1 MMDNLP
7 GHGIARYL
15 GVSVMVFLEE
25 ISIWIGELS
34 EADGSP
40 QCEWASFNELRA
52 WIEQNGRLNS
62 LSAWLLDLDNNLLLP
77 LGIWFSGFGTQT
89 AVCTIQLP
97 DSQAFELYLMLS
109 WSSFADG
116 R

>member
-1 MMDNLP
+1 MDNLP

-52 WIEQNGRLNS
+52 
-62 LSAWLLDLDNNLLLP
+62 
-77 LGIWFSGFGTQT
+77 
-89 AVCTIQLP
+89 
-97 DSQAFELYLMLS
+97 
-109 WSSFADG
+109 
-116 R
+116 